1 MNIRELKMENNF
13 DKAELLDKAIT
24 LALSDIV
31 EQMESGE
38 YLSAGQLS
46 FLNSLAKTSGIK
58 PVEVTKSMDLE
69 FGKKLRGLID
79 TAEKKKSNHY
89 KEA

>member
-1 MNIRELKMENNF
+1 MNIRGLKMENNF

-69 FGKKLRGLID
+69 FSKKLRGLID
-79 TAEKKKSNHY
+79 TAENKKSSHY

>member
-1 MNIRELKMENNF
+1 MNIRGLKMENNF
-13 DKAELLDKAIT
+13 DKAELLDRAIT